1 MYSHSRLNQ
10 QRRVPA
16 VFSPLG
22 WQAALAALCGCALSL
37 PAHAA
42 LSDTLHPFL
51 GVTYTTDNN
60 LFRLPD
66 DVAPGPEGRSD
77 TLRQVMFG
85 VSLDRPIGRQRIEAN
100 VKLSKVHFNKYS
112 ELDYSG
118 EDADAT
124 FNWRLGD
131 QLSGAVGGRYSQTL
145 SSFNDFHSV
154 QRNLRV
160 QRNGFAN
167 LNWRVWPRWQ
177 VRTRYWQDEF
187 RYDLPSQKYL
197 DRTERNAELGF
208 DYLSPTGSTVGL
220 VARRQRGDYPAGV
233 RSFLSNEDFT
243 QDTYRLKVL
252 WLASAQS
259 KLELEAGHSARRHED
274 SSSRDAS
281 GTNGRLTATWSPRAT
296 LTFVGAA
303 WRDFSPYEGGLT
315 PYSLDRG
322 ASLRGSWSPLDR
334 VRVDAQVQ
342 TVHRDFSEPRLGSV
356 LLPPFGDSSRS
367 ASLGVSYAF
376 RDNIGVGASLSHDS
390 RSIDRRYG
398 TQYRSNGGSVY
409 VNLQF

>member
-1 MYSHSRLNQ
+1 MPSISRLNQ

-16 VFSPLG
+16 VFSTLG

-60 LFRLPD
+60 LFRVPD
-66 DVAPGPEGRSD
+66 GVEPGPEGRSD
-77 TLRQVMFG
+77 TLRQTMFG

-100 VKLSKVHFNKYS
+100 VKLSKVHFNKYD

-124 FNWRLGD
+124 FRWRLGD
-131 QLSGAVGGRYSQTL
+131 NLNGSVGGRYSQTL

-160 QRNGFAN
+160 QRNGFAD
-167 LNWRVWPRWQ
+167 LNWHVYPRWQ

-187 RYDLPSQKYL
+187 RYDLASQKYL

-208 DYLSPTGSTVGL
+208 DYLSPTGSTIGL
-220 VARRQRGDYPAGV
+220 VARRQRGDYPDGV
-233 RSFLSNEDFT
+233 RGFFANEDFT
-243 QDTYRLKVL
+243 QNAYRLKVL

-259 KLELEAGHSARRHED
+259 KLEAEVGHTARRHEA
-274 SSSRDAS
+274 SNSRDAS
-281 GTNGRLTATWSPRAT
+281 GTNGRLTATWSPRVT
-296 LTFVGAA
+296 LNFIGAA
-303 WRDFSPYEGGLT
+303 WREFSAYEGGLT
-315 PYSLDRG
+315 PYSLNRG

-334 VRVDAQVQ
+334 VRFDAQLQ
-342 TVHRDFSEPRLGSV
+342 NVHRDFSEPKLGTV
-356 LLPPFGDSSRS
+356 ILPSFGDSSRT
-367 ASLGVSYAF
+367 ASLGVNYAF
-376 RDNIGVGASLSHDS
+376 RDNIGVGASFNRES

-398 TQYRSNGGSVY
+398 TSYRSNGGSVY